1 MKTIRDMDTVSLVCR
16 ASLVLLIIDARED
29 PRTIVAACVVV
40 LVSFYQPRISN
51 SPALW
56 LGIGVPLLALQL
68 WRWEGLDDHI
78 VLTSYWFCALGF
90 ALLSDDPARAVR
102 TSARLLI
109 GLTFA
114 CAAVWKISSSE
125 YVSGST
131 FYDLL
136 LTDRRFQPVAHL
148 VGGIRDA
155 DLRGNVGVV
164 TALRDAGTTDLAPHL
179 ISTSRAHALAI
190 AMTWWTLV
198 IEAVLAVAWL
208 AGDRVSRSGS
218 RLTLLI
224 AFCMVT
230 YLTVPVTAFA
240 AVLLTM
246 ALATTV
252 SGDRRRLW
260 LIAGFAVLAAWAP
273 VWSAMFGPV

>member
-1 MKTIRDMDTVSLVCR
+1 MNAIRDMDTVSLVCR
-16 ASLVLLIIDARED
+16 ASLVLLIIDGRED

-40 LVSFYQPRISN
+40 LVGFYQPRISN

-56 LGIGVPLLALQL
+56 LGIGIPLLALQL

-78 VLTSYWFCALGF
+78 VLTSYWFCALGL

-114 CAAVWKISSSE
+114 CAAAWKISSSE
-125 YVSGST
+125 YVSGSM

-148 VGGIRDA
+148 FGGIRDA
-155 DLRGNVGVV
+155 DLRGNVALVA
-164 TALRDAGTTDLAPHL
+164 ALRDAGTTDLARHL
-179 ISTSRAHALAI
+179 TGTSRAHALAI
-190 AMTWWTLV
+190 AMTWWTLA
-198 IEAVLAVAWL
+198 IEAVLAIAWL
-208 AGDRVSRSGS
+208 AGDRIARSGA
-218 RLTLLI
+218 RLALLI
-224 AFCMVT
+224 VFCLVT
-230 YLTVPVTAFA
+230 YMTVPVTAFA

-252 SGDRRRLW
+252 AGDTWRLW
-260 LIAGFAVLAAWAP
+260 LIAAFAVLAAWAP
-273 VWSAMFGPV
+273 VWSALFGPI